1 MKYDVFISY
10 SRKDIDEV
18 KRFIDRL
25 QVAIPS
31 LTCWFDITGVES
43 GDEFEEKIIDAIDNS
58 SNLIFFLSENSI
70 SSKWTKDEVMYAKNT
85 DKKIVPILLKNAKLK
100 GWFLFKFG
108 RIDCIDSTA
117 DEQVNKLIENLSSW
131 TGKKVLRGNDSTKL
145 SHQQIAQPSN
155 STTAKSFE
163 EKAKIVNEEAW
174 AKWHA
179 ERQKAK
185 NATVTQKHNTET
197 TNTSTKIYKIG
208 DYYNENGKEGVVF
221 WIDATGK
228 HGKIVSLDQVSLS
241 WSTFVMACYVD
252 AGAVNKTD
260 GKANTD
266 IAVSTLAYK
275 LGQYEAFSYCRRKG
289 EEWYLPAIEEL
300 ELFLLNY
307 TVHSAVNNTLRT
319 IGKTVLSSKKDVA
332 FYWSSTENNG
342 EAWCIDIYNGCTRLE
357 SKCHDFYVRAVA
369 RF

>member
-18 KRFIDRL
+18 RRFVDRL

-85 DKKIVPILLKNAKLK
+85 DKKVVPVLLKNAKLK

-108 RIDCIDSTA
+108 RIDCIDSVV
-117 DEQVNKLIENLSSW
+117 DEQVEKLIENLSSW
-131 TGKKVLRGNDSTKL
+131 TGKKVLKCNNSIRSGSQQTAPAKQVETEGLNTLQKRNMVAVDTPTK
-145 SHQQIAQPSN
+145 
-155 STTAKSFE
+155 T
-163 EKAKIVNEEAW
+163 
-174 AKWHA
+174 
-179 ERQKAK
+179 
-185 NATVTQKHNTET
+185 
-197 TNTSTKIYKIG
+197 YKIG

-221 WIDATGK
+221 WVDITGR
-228 HGKIVSLDQVSLS
+228 HGKIVSLDQASLD

-252 AGAVNKTD
+252 AGTVSKTD

-275 LGQYEAFSYCRRKG
+275 LGQYVAFSYCRNKG

-300 ELFLLNY
+300 ELFLLND
-307 TVHSAVNNTLRT
+307 TIHNAVNSTLRT
-319 IGKTVLSSKKDVA
+319 IGKTILSNKKDIA

-342 EAWCIDIYNGCTRLE
+342 KAWCIDMYNGRTGL
-357 SKCHDFYVRAVA
+357 SNKNDDGYVRAVA
-369 RF
+369 AF